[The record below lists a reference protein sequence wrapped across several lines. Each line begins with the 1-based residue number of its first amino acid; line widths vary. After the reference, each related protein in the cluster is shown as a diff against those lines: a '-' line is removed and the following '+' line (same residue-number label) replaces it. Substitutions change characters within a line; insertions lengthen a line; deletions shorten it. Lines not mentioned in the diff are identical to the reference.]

1 MRTFI
6 ILIAAVLCF
15 SIQQLPAQST
25 TSSKK
30 YSRSD
35 TLRGTIT
42 PERAWWDVTRYDI
55 AVTPD
60 YNAKTISGSNT
71 ITYKVTQDSY
81 PAFMQVDLQEPLVID
96 SVLFGESR
104 QLRFSKEGSV
114 WMVQV
119 PKQRKASINQV
130 TIFYHGKVR

>member
-6 ILIAAVLCF
+6 ILIAAILFF
-15 SIQQLPAQST
+15 SDEQLSAQAT
-25 TSSKK
+25 AGNRK
-30 YSRSD
+30 YQRSD
-35 TLRGTIT
+35 TLRGSIT

-55 AVTPD
+55 TVKPD

-104 QLRFSKEGSV
+104 QLKFSKAGSV
-114 WMVQV
+114 WMVHV
-119 PKQRKASINQV
+119 PKQKKASVN
-130 TIFYHGKVR
+130 